1 MTIGATIGFVLA
13 RAIGRPLAAR
23 LVEPRDLDRM
33 ELLTR
38 RFGPKTL
45 VLCRALPVL
54 AEASVLLVGA
64 MRLPWLKFFV
74 PSGACQP
81 GNRSCLL
88 ALGQLFSRARPAALG
103 NSWLLSRFRFWRL
116 RLMHHRLGASNDDSR
131 AQRQSEMKT
140 GTGSSRVR

>member
-1 MTIGATIGFVLA
+1 VLA
-13 RAIGRPLAAR
+13 RAAGCPLAVR

-64 MRLPWLKFFV
+64 MRLPWLAFFLPV
-74 PSGACQP
+74 ALANLGIALAYSLLGSYSAERGLLLWAIVGAIALP
-81 GNRSCLL
+81 LL
-88 ALGQLFSRARPAALG
+88 ATALM
-103 NSWLLSRFRFWRL
+103 R
-116 RLMHHRLGASNDDSR
+116 HRLGPSNDDSAGPTTR
-131 AQRQSEMKT
+131 
-140 GTGSSRVR
+140 